1 MKVKVDVSGIKAAQ
15 QEIRRINEIP
25 FEDII
30 WMDGDRE
37 IPVSDAVKENW
48 RFIGMSNCS
57 FIEYDLHI
65 NPAELA
71 EPDRWKGSL

>member
-1 MKVKVDVSGIKAAQ
+1 MKTKVDVNGIKAAQ
-15 QEIRRINEIP
+15 EEIRRINKIP

-48 RFIGMSNCS
+48 RFVGMTNCS
-57 FIEYDLHI
+57 FIEYDLYE
-65 NPAELA
+65 NPGEFA